1 MTKPELQRYR
11 INWSA
16 IVKFGDHIKSVCER
30 DGARYLTLAE
40 LYGVIGLPEQ
50 KAKRIVAE
58 LGNIGKQNAIPS
70 AAELR
75 RRFRLTELQSMT
87 LAATGQLA
95 RRAREHNQND
105 KNRISSPQDVD
116 NILRPLMERLNQE
129 QLRVLVLDTRKG
141 TLENFMVY
149 QVTVNN
155 SSIRPAEI
163 LRPAVLAN
171 VPNIIVAHN
180 HPSGDPQPS
189 PEDTAATRDIR
200 ATGKLLDIE
209 LLDHIVIGANGRFA
223 SMKENGLGFG

>member
-1 MTKPELQRYR
+1 MTKPERQRYHISR
-11 INWSA
+11 SA

-30 DGARYLTLAE
+30 DGARYLTPAE
-40 LYGVIGLPEQ
+40 LYGAIGLPEQ

-70 AAELR
+70 AAEFR
-75 RRFRLTELQSMT
+75 RRFRLTELQSMI

-95 RRAREHNQND
+95 WRAREHNQND

-116 NILRPLMERLNQE
+116 NILRPLMEQLKQE
-129 QLRVLVLDTRKG
+129 QLRVLVLDTRMG
-141 TLENFMVY
+141 TLGNVMVY
-149 QVTVNN
+149 QGTMN
-155 SSIRPAEI
+155 SSSVRPAEI

-171 VPNIIVAHN
+171 APNIIVAHN

-200 ATGKLLDIE
+200 AAGKLPDIE

-223 SMKENGLGFG
+223 SMKEKVPGFG

>member
-16 IVKFGDHIKSVCER
+16 IVKFGDHIKNVCER

-116 NILRPLMERLNQE
+116 NILRPLMEQLKQE
-129 QLRVLVLDTRKG
+129 QLRVLVLDTRMR
-141 TLENFMVY
+141 TLENVMVY
-149 QVTVNN
+149 QVTARRN
-155 SSIRPAEI
+155 SASGGSRQRAE
-163 LRPAVLAN
+163 
-171 VPNIIVAHN
+171 HN
-180 HPSGDPQPS
+180 RSSQPS
-189 PEDTAATRDIR
+189 QRRPTTQSRR
-200 ATGKLLDIE
+200 
-209 LLDHIVIGANGRFA
+209 HRRY
-223 SMKENGLGFG
+223 